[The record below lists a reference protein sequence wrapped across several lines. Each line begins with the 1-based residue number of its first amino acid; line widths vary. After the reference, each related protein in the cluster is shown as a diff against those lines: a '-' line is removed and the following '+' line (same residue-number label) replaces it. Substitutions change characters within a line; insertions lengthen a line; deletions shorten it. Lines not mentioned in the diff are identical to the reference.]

1 MCDFAVC
8 SIIMESLQL
17 SASPTKLQIDP
28 AKPLR
33 SPYLQDTG
41 TVHPAL
47 RLPRQLLDS
56 LPAITPHSRVSSSFL
71 QNNEGSDMFRAICE
85 RKSARERLE
94 AMTNRIQSLRLA
106 ETRANKK
113 LTEVRKLTEAKTVL
127 RERKDRAE
135 EERKRRKLQ
144 LQSDFRAARYKIES
158 DRSET
163 KERITQ
169 ARESLLRLKRVTDM

>member
-1 MCDFAVC
+1 
-8 SIIMESLQL
+8 
-17 SASPTKLQIDP
+17 
-28 AKPLR
+28 
-33 SPYLQDTG
+33 
-41 TVHPAL
+41 
-47 RLPRQLLDS
+47 
-56 LPAITPHSRVSSSFL
+56 
-71 QNNEGSDMFRAICE
+71 MFRAICE